1 MKPPKMI
8 KPIEKKEGSE
18 SMSESSILDLMC
30 PDIEAVEKL
39 ADYLDYRFKAF
50 QESLGLNLF
59 SV

>member
-1 MKPPKMI
+1 MI